1 MYRCILLSSIFLAT
15 QGCLPISS
23 VQPSEVSS
31 SIQKI
36 SKNALQKSDQGL
48 PFNEKKTSCP
58 ITVKQET
65 QTSRLIGMKGY
76 PTLSFSPDSK
86 FLAATDGSGG
96 SGMAVWNLSDMK
108 NRQVA
113 PLTSWLGELAFS
125 SDSKYLAYSSV
136 QGLIT
141 LRNLNNQGVIQLLGH
156 TKAVNTIVFRPG
168 NQYIATSSADNT
180 TRIWDFNGNN
190 ILTFTGQSSAQ
201 TTDVG
206 LNNNWMSGT
215 LWSPTGKFLMS
226 NLGNSTKIWKFPNH
240 EIANLKGHQGRI
252 NSSAFSP
259 DETKVVTASDDK
271 TAKIW
276 EVSGEN
282 LLTLTGHKDFV
293 TKAIFSPNG
302 KIILTA
308 SADKTVLLWDLNG
321 RILNVLKGHEE
332 AVSNAVF
339 SNDGKCI
346 FTSSI
351 DRTIRIWDLNGQEI
365 SKLPGS
371 FVLAVSP
378 NNQYLAT
385 TENGTILVWEFQ

>member
-1 MYRCILLSSIFLAT
+1 MRRCILLSSVFLAI

-23 VQPSEVSS
+23 VQPSEVRP
-31 SIQKI
+31 SIQGI
-36 SKNALQKSDQGL
+36 SKDDSQKSDQGVS
-48 PFNEKKTSCP
+48 FNREKTSCP
-58 ITVKQET
+58 IAGNQGNKS
-65 QTSRLIGMKGY
+65 SRLTGMKGY

-96 SGMAVWNLSDMK
+96 SGMDLWSLSDMK
-108 NRQVA
+108 KRQAA
-113 PLTSWLGELAFS
+113 PLGWLGELAFS

-136 QGLIT
+136 DGSIA
-141 LRNLNNQGVIQLLGH
+141 LRNLNNLGVIQLTGH
-156 TKAVNTIVFRPG
+156 TKAVNAIAFRPD

-190 ILTFTGQSSAQ
+190 ILIFAGQSSAQ
-201 TTDVG
+201 TSGVR
-206 LNNNWMSGT
+206 LSNNWMSGT

-226 NLGNSTKIWKFPNH
+226 NLGNSIKIWKFPNH
-240 EIANLKGHQGRI
+240 EIVNLEDHQGRI
-252 NSSAFSP
+252 NSSSFSP

-271 TAKIW
+271 TAKVW
-276 EVSGEN
+276 EISGKK

-293 TKAIFSPNG
+293 TKAIFSPDG
-302 KIILTA
+302 KVILTA
-308 SADKTVLLWDLNG
+308 SADKTVRLWDLNG

-365 SKLPGS
+365 SKFPGS
-371 FVLAVSP
+371 FILAVSP

-385 TENGTILVWEFQ
+385 TENGTIIVWNLQ